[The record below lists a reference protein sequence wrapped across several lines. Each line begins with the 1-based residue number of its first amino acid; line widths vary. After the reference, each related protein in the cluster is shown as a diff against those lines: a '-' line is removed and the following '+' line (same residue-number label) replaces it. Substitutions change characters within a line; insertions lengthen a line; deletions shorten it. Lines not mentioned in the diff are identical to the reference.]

1 MNGNSVAGT
10 GVGDGV
16 ALAVAVAAALAAGAV
31 LALGALGETIT
42 AAGRLPSW
50 TTMIAGRSL
59 DAPFVGISAIA
70 TWRPGASR
78 AAGLAA
84 AVCFA
89 ATAGAGAGAAGAGCA
104 GARVNVCGRPS
115 SVPL

>member
-10 GVGDGV
+10 GV
-16 ALAVAVAAALAAGAV
+16 ALGMAVAVAAGVAVALAAGAV
-31 LALGALGETIT
+31 LAFGALGETIT

-50 TTMIAGRSL
+50 TTRIAGRSL

-70 TWRPGASR
+70 TWRPSASF

-84 AVCFA
+84 AGCFA
-89 ATAGAGAGAAGAGCA
+89 AAGAGAAAA
-104 GARVNVCGRPS
+104 AA
-115 SVPL
+115 